1 MKKTA
6 FTIIAAFLMFT
17 ASAQEKPAQQP
28 KDTTI
33 AVTLNI
39 NQFRAL
45 LAAIDL
51 NIDSKRT
58 SKELLEFL
66 QQNARIINPTTDWNK
81 KAEEAQ
87 KAVDKEKPKKQ

>member
-6 FTIIAAFLMFT
+6 FTIIAAFLLLSVT
-17 ASAQEKPAQQP
+17 AQDKQP

-45 LAAIDL
+45 LAVIDL
-51 NIDSKRT
+51 NIDSKKT
-58 SKELLEFL
+58 SKELLDFL
-66 QQNARIINPTTDWNK
+66 QQNARIINPTIDWNK

-87 KAVDKEKPKKQ
+87 KAVEKEKQKKQ

>member
-1 MKKTA
+1 MKKLLFIALIAFNSVTA
-6 FTIIAAFLMFT
+6 
-17 ASAQEKPAQQP
+17 QDKQP

-58 SKELLEFL
+58 SKELLDFL
-66 QQNARIINPTTDWNK
+66 QQNARIVNPTTDWNK

-87 KAVDKEKPKKQ
+87 KAVEKEKPKKQ